1 MSEQAILAAAREV
14 LLRDPAA
21 TVADL
26 ADAAG
31 VSRAT
36 LYRLFGSREALLEA
50 LELEPAASTRQRVLE
65 AALELVGREG
75 LARLSM
81 DDVAAAAGVSRASL
95 YRLFPGKAALFHELV
110 RVYSPI
116 EAVLAMLDR
125 LGDRPPEEV
134 VPELARTMARALAG
148 RLGVLRILFF
158 EITGLS
164 PEASE
169 AAEDLVRNGVGAMAV
184 YVGRQMAAGRLRPMH
199 PLLALQGLVGP
210 IFMHLMTRTMTT
222 RLAVMDVPVEEAVTQ
237 LAEGWVRAMRP

>member
-1 MSEQAILAAAREV
+1 
-14 LLRDPAA
+14 
-21 TVADL
+21 
-26 ADAAG
+26 
-31 VSRAT
+31 
-36 LYRLFGSREALLEA
+36 
-50 LELEPAASTRQRVLE
+50 
-65 AALELVGREG
+65 
-75 LARLSM
+75 
-81 DDVAAAAGVSRASL
+81 
-95 YRLFPGKAALFHELV
+95 
-110 RVYSPI
+110 
-116 EAVLAMLDR
+116 
-125 LGDRPPEEV
+125 
-134 VPELARTMARALAG
+134 MARALAG